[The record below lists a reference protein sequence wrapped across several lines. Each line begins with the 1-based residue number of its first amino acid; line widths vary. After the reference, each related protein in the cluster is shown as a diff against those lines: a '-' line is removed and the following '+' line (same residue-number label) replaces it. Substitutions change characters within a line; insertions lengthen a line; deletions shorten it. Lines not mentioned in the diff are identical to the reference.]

1 MKSPLKLSSEPK
13 RVSAFEYQ
21 TEIVLGFD
29 DFGES
34 MNPLKSFLISESP
47 QYSNPS
53 RDIKY
58 SKGSTGSILMDP
70 IPASYRDICFKY
82 PTILKNK
89 YILGDTIVFILR

>member
-1 MKSPLKLSSEPK
+1 MLDVIYMKSPLKLSSEPK

-58 SKGSTGSILMDP
+58 SKGSTGSILM
-70 IPASYRDICFKY
+70 IQYQLLIEIYVLSIRQF
-82 PTILKNK
+82 
-89 YILGDTIVFILR
+89 